1 MVLMNRAQLVTSVIQ
16 ATGDYKIKD
25 IPLGTV
31 PSYNGNYI
39 WHDFEV
45 IETIIAPIIEIPF
58 FLIVLNPFRQK

>member
-58 FLIVLNPFRQK
+58 FLLF